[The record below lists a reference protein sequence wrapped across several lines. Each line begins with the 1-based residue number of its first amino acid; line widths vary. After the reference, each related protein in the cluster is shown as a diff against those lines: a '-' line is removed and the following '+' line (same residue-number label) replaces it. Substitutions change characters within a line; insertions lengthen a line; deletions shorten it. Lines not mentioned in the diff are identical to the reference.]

1 MGSVTST
8 LPVTMYFA
16 HILLLFLPLGH
27 CIEFVY
33 TIETTW
39 NGSPVRHYPQHLMLS
54 STESGNLVIKI
65 EARLVGDLPFPPNCS
80 PGRPYPGL
88 WNYEVVEA
96 FFLDPVQVSY
106 VELEFSP
113 CGAHLALLLHPQR
126 VDLVSYL
133 PLHYKVDV
141 VGDTWLGLAEIP
153 AEYLPANVSTWNA
166 FAIHKALDSEY
177 DQAWE
182 DGKVYEALF
191 PVSGDSLQPDFHDL
205 SVFQEIH
212 LAEVGVAVSSTPSHI
227 WKKALQGNKFSGLL

>member
-1 MGSVTST
+1 MG
-8 LPVTMYFA
+8 VTMYFA

-39 NGSPVRHYPQHLMLS
+39 NGSPVSHYPPHLMLS

-126 VDLVSYL
+126 VALVSYL
-133 PLHYKVDV
+133 PLDYKIEV
-141 VGDTWLGLAEIP
+141 VGDTCLGVAEIP
-153 AEYLPANVSTWNA
+153 AEYLPANVSSWNA
-166 FAIHKALDSEY
+166 FAIHKAMDSEY

-182 DGKVYEALF
+182 DGKAYEALF
-191 PVSGDSLQPDFHDL
+191 PVRVRGNNLGRARCAGVHYTL
-205 SVFQEIH
+205 SY
-212 LAEVGVAVSSTPSHI
+212 LAEGAGGEEV
-227 WKKALQGNKFSGLL
+227 